1 MTCFY
6 ASVLPAASASANA
19 TPFAQLSI
27 DRPKSRCL
35 HKPETDGVLSEWQ
48 QKAAARARDL

>member
-6 ASVLPAASASANA
+6 ASLLPAAFASADA

-27 DRPKSRCL
+27 DRPKIEVPS
-35 HKPETDGVLSEWQ
+35 
-48 QKAAARARDL
+48 